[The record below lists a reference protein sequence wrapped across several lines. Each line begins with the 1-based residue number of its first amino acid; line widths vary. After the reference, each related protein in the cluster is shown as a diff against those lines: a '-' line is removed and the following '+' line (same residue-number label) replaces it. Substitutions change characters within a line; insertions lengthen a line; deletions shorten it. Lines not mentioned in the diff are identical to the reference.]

1 MIWHIDRLRRTPSRF
16 SQSGRAVPQ
25 GVGAVVII
33 GLCNILIAFFL
44 GPVTQPQEFA
54 PLTRTIE
61 FNGAERTYY
70 VSLPRD
76 FDQETKYWPLV
87 VVHGGGGNA
96 RENPKAIAMRRL
108 ADDAGLPALLILP
121 EFITD
126 DKQVSRFP
134 ALGED
139 AFLKAVLADVRTAYK
154 LHEKI
159 LLNGYSMGGQF
170 AHRFALANP
179 DMVLACAPFAAGTW
193 TTPDGRLLI
202 EEYGEVR
209 DPKAFLS
216 NSENATKIPE
226 RLRDL
231 FDARTADVAGL
242 PAAEGANA
250 VPFLVMCGTL
260 DTRFSIAQAFAES
273 LQESGFAVETAWPET
288 PHGSSSSEYAA
299 EFEKY
304 PEHAVQFFLKHTG
317 RVSS

>member
-1 MIWHIDRLRRTPSRF
+1 M
-16 SQSGRAVPQ
+16 
-25 GVGAVVII
+25 
-33 GLCNILIAFFL
+33 GLCSILIAFFL
-44 GPVTQPQEFA
+44 GPVAQPQEFA

-61 FNGAERTYY
+61 FNGVERTYY
-70 VSLPRD
+70 VALPMD
-76 FDQETKYWPLV
+76 FDPEMIYWPLV

-96 RENPKAIAMRRL
+96 RENPKAIAMRSL
-108 ADDAGLPALLILP
+108 ADDGGLPAILILP

-179 DMVLACAPFAAGTW
+179 DMVLACAPFASGTW

-202 EEYGEVR
+202 EEYGEVK

-216 NSENATKIPE
+216 NPENVAEIPE

-231 FDARTADVAGL
+231 FDARTANVAGH
-242 PAAEGANA
+242 PATDGAKA
-250 VPFLVMCGTL
+250 VPYLVMCGTL
-260 DTRFSIAQAFAES
+260 DTRFSIAQAFATS
-273 LQESGFAVETAWPET
+273 LQESGFEVETAWPDT
-288 PHGSSSSEYAA
+288 PHGSTSEEYQA

-317 RVSS
+317 RVFP

>member
-1 MIWHIDRLRRTPSRF
+1 MA
-16 SQSGRAVPQ
+16 AV
-25 GVGAVVII
+25 ARI
-33 GLCNILIAFFL
+33 GLCTILIAFL
-44 GPVTQPQEFA
+44 PGSVALPQEFA
-54 PLTRTIE
+54 PLTRTLE
-61 FNGAERTYY
+61 FNDAERTYY
-70 VSLPRD
+70 VSLPKD
-76 FDQETKYWPLV
+76 FEPETIYWPLV

-108 ADDAGLPALLILP
+108 ANDAGLPAILILP

-139 AFLKAVLADVRTAYK
+139 AFLKAVLEDVRTAYK
-154 LHEKI
+154 LHQKI

-202 EEYGEVR
+202 EEYGEVK

-216 NSENATKIPE
+216 NSENATKIPD

-231 FDARTADVAGL
+231 FDTRTADVAGL
-242 PAAEGANA
+242 PAADGANA

-260 DTRFSIAQAFAES
+260 DTRFSSARAFAES
-273 LQESGFAVETAWPET
+273 LQESGFEVETAWPDS
-288 PHGSSSSEYAA
+288 PHGSSSDEYEV

-317 RVSS
+317 RVSP

>member
-1 MIWHIDRLRRTPSRF
+1 M
-16 SQSGRAVPQ
+16 RAVASTPTMYANSPTASR
-25 GVGAVVII
+25 VWCTALWRV
-33 GLCNILIAFFL
+33 LITFTCVA
-44 GPVTQPQEFA
+44 TAQPQEYA

-61 FNGAERTYY
+61 FDGAERTYY
-70 VSLPRD
+70 VALPRD
-76 FDQETKYWPLV
+76 FDPETIYWPLV

-96 RENPKAIAMRRL
+96 RENPKAVAMRRL
-108 ADDAGLPALLILP
+108 ADDVGLAAILILP

-139 AFLKAVLADVRTAYK
+139 AFLKAVLADIRTAYK

-170 AHRFALANP
+170 THRFALANP

-202 EEYGEVR
+202 EQYGEVR

-216 NSENATKIPE
+216 NPANAAKIPE

-231 FDARTADVAGL
+231 FDVRTANVAGL
-242 PAAEGANA
+242 PAADGAKA
-250 VPFLVMCGTL
+250 VPYLVMCGTL
-260 DTRFSIAQAFAES
+260 DTRFSIAQAFATS
-273 LQESGFAVETAWPET
+273 LQESGFAVETAWPDT
-288 PHGSSSSEYAA
+288 PHGLNSEEYQA

-304 PEHAVQFFLKHTG
+304 PTYAVQFFLKLTV
-317 RVSS
+317 RN